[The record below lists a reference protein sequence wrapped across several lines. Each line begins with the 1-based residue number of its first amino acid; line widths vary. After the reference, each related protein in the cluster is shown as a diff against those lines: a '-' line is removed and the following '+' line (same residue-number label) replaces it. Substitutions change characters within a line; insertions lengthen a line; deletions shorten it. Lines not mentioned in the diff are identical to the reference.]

1 MPLILYRREGC
12 DLCELAE
19 QALSSAQ
26 AGAWT
31 SIDVGWHGE
40 LADRYGWTL
49 PVLRDEA
56 SGRELAWPFDAHAV
70 RVFLGA

>member
-1 MPLILYRREGC
+1 LPLILYRREGC

-19 QALSSAQ
+19 QAL
-26 AGAWT
+26 AGAGLGTWT
-31 SIDVGWHGE
+31 SVDVGWQGP

-49 PVLRDEA
+49 PVLRDDG
-56 SGRELAWPFDAHAV
+56 SGRELAWPFDAYAV